1 MKDTNKT
8 GQGDKKKFNIFDWYY
23 KRQEKKGP
31 VKDINA
37 LKEPTLVNF
46 FKLLWRKLNKL
57 LSANLIFIIGNFPI
71 FFVLIGITGIFD
83 NFSATPMYLA
93 WGPLQGAID
102 IGADPTLSNLSGVY
116 GVHGEMRTFGVGT
129 FIFIGL
135 GLLLLVT
142 WGLVKVGTT
151 YIYRNLMS
159 GEAVFP
165 LTDFFY
171 IIKKN
176 WKQSLLLGLID
187 GIITAMLVYN
197 IYYLFTNFNAN
208 DLNAFMLFLTVA
220 MFILMMFIR
229 PYAYIMVFTFD
240 LKLSKIIKN
249 ALYFTVLG
257 IKRNFMALLGII
269 IVVALN
275 YGLFLLFMPLG
286 AILPFILTIAII
298 DFMGVYAAYPNIIK
312 YMMDEE
318 DAKAVIN
325 RTFVE
330 KAEEDIIDDD
340 ITEGN
345 SLPANE

>member
-1 MKDTNKT
+1 MSINDNSNQKE
-8 GQGDKKKFNIFDWYY
+8 KKKFNLFDWYY
-23 KRQEKKGP
+23 QWREKKGP

-57 LSANLIFIIGNFPI
+57 LSTNLIFVIGNFPI

-102 IGADPTLSNLSGVY
+102 LGTDPTLSTLSGAY

-129 FIFIGL
+129 YIFVGL
-135 GLLLLVT
+135 GLLLLLT

-159 GEAVFP
+159 GDAVFP

-176 WKQSLLLGLID
+176 WKQSMLLGAID
-187 GIITAMLVYN
+187 SLITAMLVYN
-197 IYYLFTNFNAN
+197 IYYLFTNFNAA
-208 DLNAFMLFLTVA
+208 DLNPFMLFITVA
-220 MFILMMFIR
+220 MFILMLFIR

-240 LKLSKIIKN
+240 LKIWQIIKN

-257 IKRNFMALLGII
+257 IKRNFMALLGTV

-275 YGLFLLFMPLG
+275 YLLFLVFMPLG
-286 AILPFILTIAII
+286 ALLPFVLTISIV
-298 DFMGVYAAYPNIIK
+298 DFMCVYAAYPSIIK
-312 YMMDEE
+312 YMMNEE

-330 KAEEDIIDDD
+330 KEDLDNTSD
-340 ITEGN
+340 TEVDTVLTD
-345 SLPANE
+345 SE